1 MAAPFAEALD
11 GTTKEPTKVC
21 SAINE
26 IPRTHVVSADQ
37 KKAAFFIDEEHGL
50 ETFAPFSAKEIWW

>member
-11 GTTKEPTKVC
+11 GTTKKVC
-21 SAINE
+21 SAIKE

-37 KKAAFFIDEEHGL
+37 KKAAFFIDEGHGL